1 MPDVAIF
8 PDIVFPPGI
17 AHQIVGGAAY
27 IQPQVLRAVKS
38 AVTGWNRVARMLH
51 GQPACYQ
58 GEFVY
63 KTHPAFLAAIFWAS
77 RRRVAREEGTAAE
90 IVSGTA

>member
-1 MPDVAIF
+1 
-8 PDIVFPPGI
+8 
-17 AHQIVGGAAY
+17 
-27 IQPQVLRAVKS
+27 
-38 AVTGWNRVARMLH
+38 MLH
-51 GQPACYQ
+51 GQPACYL